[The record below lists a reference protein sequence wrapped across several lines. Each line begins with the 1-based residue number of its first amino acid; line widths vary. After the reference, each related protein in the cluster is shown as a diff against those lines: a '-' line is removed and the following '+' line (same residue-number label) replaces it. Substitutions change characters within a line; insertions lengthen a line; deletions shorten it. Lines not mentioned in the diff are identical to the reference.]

1 MSSVYDIEHARRPR
15 INCDVVRTIVDAEN
29 GTVILSEFVP
39 CDLTDRLEGVTCDSL
54 DHFARAGGGTPEG
67 FADAVIN
74 SLAYG
79 ELFPLVD
86 GWEAYRY
93 EFSGRRSKRGDIAA
107 YIAFRKGLRE
117 RYGDEFDEAYARH
130 FDEFEY

>member
-1 MSSVYDIEHARRPR
+1 MPSVYDIEHARRPH
-15 INCDVVRTIVDAEN
+15 IPCDVIRTIVDAADD
-29 GTVILSEFVP
+29 TVVLREFVP
-39 CDLTDRLEGVTCDSL
+39 CDLTDRLEGVTCDAL
-54 DHFARAGGGTPEG
+54 DHFARTGGGTPDG

-86 GWEAYRY
+86 GWEAYRFD
-93 EFSGRRSKRGDIAA
+93 FSGRRAKRDDIAA

-117 RYGDEFDEAYARH
+117 RHGDEFDEAYARH